1 MKVIQDLENTRM
13 QQKQKQDNLGHVQH
27 GVSQLLYLRSP
38 VTLGPAHT
46 PDKEEMILSVLVI
59 ASWTSDAMFSIWGR
73 TCPLK
78 SWSSTSFSKTG
89 NARISFHKQMFLI
102 KRIDMPNLYAATR
115 AAFGTAFIT
124 SMFHGGTYEQE
135 NIRETIPKLKK

>member
-59 ASWTSDAMFSIWGR
+59 AS
-73 TCPLK
+73 
-78 SWSSTSFSKTG
+78 
-89 NARISFHKQMFLI
+89 
-102 KRIDMPNLYAATR
+102 
-115 AAFGTAFIT
+115 
-124 SMFHGGTYEQE
+124 
-135 NIRETIPKLKK
+135 